1 VGRLSSASIP
11 WPRGVARLAGPDP
24 LLLFGSGII
33 SSPLGSPLRSLVI
46 SVVQILRVPSNCFS
60 VCPVRLP
67 HSVSSEQ
74 GAPGERAMVDLE
86 GESVACQDASVAG
99 SGGPVARKGSE
110 DLPVFGCVD
119 ISKLQPRR
127 VFSSAPYGG

>member
-1 VGRLSSASIP
+1 MGRLSSASIP
-11 WPRGVARLAGPDP
+11 WSRGVARLTGPDP

-46 SVVQILRVPSNCFS
+46 SVVQILRVPWNCFS
-60 VCPVRLP
+60 VCPVRLA

-86 GESVACQDASVAG
+86 GESVAARMHLVAG

-119 ISKLQPRR
+119 ISKLPPRR
-127 VFSSAPYGG
+127 VVSGAPYGG